1 MHIHYCTVPANFILV
16 ECVQRTKIKI
26 SSNAL
31 TRRYCIDKLQLTS
44 SFSRQKH
51 WTAKRASFFHS
62 LGLHVLNMK
71 RCGGRDG
78 RVEKCGG
85 GVRKCVGLWGRWG
98 LWKMW
103 GRCGVWESVL
113 RCGKVCWEEVRKSR
127 GSGKIWHR
135 CGKVFWVWGR
145 GVGKFVGV

>member
-1 MHIHYCTVPANFILV
+1 MYIHYCTVPANFILV

-85 GVRKCVGLWGRWG
+85 GVRKCVGLWD

-113 RCGKVCWEEVRKSR
+113 RCG
-127 GSGKIWHR
+127 GSVLE
-135 CGKVFWVWGR
+135 CGG
-145 GVGKFVGV
+145 GVGKCVGVLGGGAEK